1 MKTVVVINYGLSNIL
16 SIKNA
21 LEFCGARVIVTNKAS
36 DVENAEYLV
45 LPGVGAFQNGME
57 SLERCGLVQPLNKAV
72 NNGVPLLGICL
83 GMQMLFDSSEE
94 FGNHKGLGLIPG
106 KVIRISDY
114 DKDGNKQKIPHISWS
129 ALYPSNKNEE
139 FSSSLLKGIQVGD
152 ECYFIHSYQAI
163 PERLEHRIA
172 NIVYG
177 GETLC
182 AVVQDENVM
191 GTQFHPEK
199 SGEVGLKI
207 LKNFFMP
214 KKSYM

>member
-1 MKTVVVINYGLSNIL
+1 MKNVVVINYGLSNIL

-57 SLERCGLVQPLNKAV
+57 SLKRCGLVQPLNKAV

-83 GMQMLFDSSEE
+83 GMQMLFDYSEE
-94 FGNHKGLGLIPG
+94 FGHHKGLGLIPG

-114 DKDGNKQKIPHISWS
+114 DEDGNKQKIPHISWS

-139 FSSSLLKGIQVGD
+139 FSSSLLKDIQVGD
-152 ECYFIHSYQAI
+152 ECYFIHSYHAI
-163 PERLEHRIA
+163 PETKEYMVA

-177 GETLC
+177 GEKLC
-182 AVVQDENVM
+182 AVVQKENVM

-199 SGEVGLKI
+199 SGKIGLEI
-207 LKNFFMP
+207 FGNFLL
-214 KKSYM
+214 